1 MDNKMSTKIVIIGS
15 FIAIFILI
23 VAQVLA
29 GLIASGFSLVKLPEG
44 ICNIIAGVLYLGL
57 AYLFLQLLI
66 KKVFKNAPKEFGIP
80 SFHIKGRWLIV
91 QDKML
96 SLLHY
101 AVSLLDPDDQILIN
115 ALLSTSSMKKI
126 KQTAVRIMDV
136 AIESDLIIKNPFS
149 KVVVPLIES
158 EERRAL
164 TEEEIELITR
174 NWNGHRFGHAAMI
187 MLYAG
192 LRRGELL
199 ALQWSD
205 IDFTNRVIHISK
217 AWSVLTNV
225 PEIKTPKTKAGFRDV
240 PIPSILYD
248 ALWSIKKKKGYVCPD
263 TKGKIMTGTAYDRT
277 WDSFMKYLNECAG
290 GHKGA
295 GKRKPVWKIDHI
307 TAHMLRHTYA
317 TMLFDAGVDVKSA
330 QRFLGHA
337 DIEVTL
343 SIYTHLTKFKEDQ
356 AVVALD
362 EHIKNRYEAKPSL
375 QLVK

>member
-1 MDNKMSTKIVIIGS
+1 
-15 FIAIFILI
+15 
-23 VAQVLA
+23 
-29 GLIASGFSLVKLPEG
+29 
-44 ICNIIAGVLYLGL
+44 
-57 AYLFLQLLI
+57 
-66 KKVFKNAPKEFGIP
+66 
-80 SFHIKGRWLIV
+80 
-91 QDKML
+91 
-96 SLLHY
+96 
-101 AVSLLDPDDQILIN
+101 
-115 ALLSTSSMKKI
+115 
-126 KQTAVRIMDV
+126 MDV

-164 TEEEIELITR
+164 TEDEIELITR

-205 IDFTNRVIHISK
+205 IDFANRVIHISK

-277 WDSFMKYLNECAG
+277 WDSFMNYLNECAG